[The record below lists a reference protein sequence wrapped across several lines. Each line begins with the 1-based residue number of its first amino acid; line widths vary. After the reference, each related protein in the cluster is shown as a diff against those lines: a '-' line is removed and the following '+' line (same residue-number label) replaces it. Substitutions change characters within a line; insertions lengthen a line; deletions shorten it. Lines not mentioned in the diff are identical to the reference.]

1 MYLTLRNAFGVKM
14 GFFTISL
21 HVPVNSNARKVN
33 TKTSLTGVRGG
44 GGVKFGQVNVIEK
57 HELN

>member
-1 MYLTLRNAFGVKM
+1 MYLTLRNALGVKM
-14 GFFTISL
+14 GFFTVSL
-21 HVPVNSNARKVN
+21 PVNSNARKVN

-44 GGVKFGQVNVIEK
+44 GGGVKLCQVNVIEN